1 VKITSIQ
8 TIQLRHELSRP
19 AGPASVLNRA
29 RQTLLVRMETDEGL
43 VGWGETAPLGGIRGV
58 IEDDYAPLL
67 LGRDPTWVQRGWR
80 TAWMAPFEN
89 ALAVA
94 ALDIAVHDLIGKA
107 LGVPIHRLYGGAL
120 RTRVPAYAS
129 GMVYLEG
136 IHPRDRWIEEALGLV
151 ERGFRAI
158 KVRIGRYPADVE
170 LPLLAALRDA
180 VPAAVGLSVDAW
192 GSYTLPTAL
201 RVGRELGAMGFLWY
215 EEPLPQHGYHGYE
228 TLTAALD
235 IAVSGGEMLQNR
247 DAFKAL
253 FDRHAVDIVQ
263 PDVTLVGGIAEML
276 FIADLARLYG
286 IRTLP
291 HSWDGAVTEAA
302 SLQVAALLPEPTL
315 MPGVDV
321 PLLEH
326 DTTENPFVDGGLRE
340 PLVFRDG
347 AFELPT
353 GPGLGI
359 ELDEDWLRGYEV
371 DPHPAVTLRDAAR
384 R

>member
-1 VKITSIQ
+1 
-8 TIQLRHELSRP
+8 
-19 AGPASVLNRA
+19 VLNRS
-29 RQTLLVRMETDEGL
+29 RQALLVRMETDDGL
-43 VGWGETAPLGGIRGV
+43 VGWGETAPFGGIRAL
-58 IEDDYAPLL
+58 IEEDYAPLL

-80 TAWMAPFEN
+80 TPWMAPFEN
-89 ALAVA
+89 RLAVA
-94 ALDIAVHDLIGKA
+94 ALDIALHDLIGKA
-107 LGVPIHRLYGGAL
+107 LDVPIHKLYGGAL
-120 RTRVPAYAS
+120 RTKVPAYAS
-129 GMVYLEG
+129 GMLYLEG
-136 IHPRDRWIEEALGLV
+136 NNRRDRWIEEAHQLV

-180 VPAAVGLSVDAW
+180 VPAEVGLSVDAW

-215 EEPLPQHGYHGYE
+215 EEPLPQYGYHGYE

-286 IRTLP
+286 IRMMP

-302 SLQVAALLPEPTL
+302 SLQIASLLPEPTL

-326 DTTENPFVDGGLRE
+326 DTTENPFVDGGVRE

-359 ELDEDWLRGYEV
+359 ELDEDWLHGYEV
-371 DPHPAVTLRDAAR
+371 DPRPAVTLRDAAR
-384 R
+384 